1 MTIFQACIKRDFETE
16 KIFLLK
22 RGTGIKG
29 RETMP
34 CIERVWMYEGGVGL
48 GNESGGG
55 ILEFLL
61 SGEGNR

>member
-1 MTIFQACIKRDFETE
+1 MKADFETE
-16 KIFLLK
+16 RIFLFK
-22 RGTGIKG
+22 GGRYWKKGTGNYPLH
-29 RETMP
+29 RM
-34 CIERVWMYEGGVGL
+34 WMYEGGVDL